1 MTYLV
6 LDVIF
11 VGVAVTGLLLARLA
25 GARASVRAIA
35 WTFAVLVVMTIV
47 FDNLMIAAGLF
58 EFDEDQLVGLMF
70 GRAPV
75 EDLGYPLAVA
85 LLLPALWHVLG
96 RRRERPPEPGTP
108 SPDTQSSGTT
118 SSGTASARTVE
129 AP

>member
-6 LDVIF
+6 LDLVF
-11 VGVAVTGLLLARLA
+11 VGVAAAGLLLARLA
-25 GARASVRAIA
+25 GARPSVRAIA

-58 EFDEDQLVGLMF
+58 EFDDDQLVGLMF

-85 LLLPALWHVLG
+85 LLLPALWHWLG
-96 RRRERPPEPGTP
+96 RRRDR
-108 SPDTQSSGTT
+108 SPSSGTT
-118 SSGTASARTVE
+118 SSGTTSSGTTSGTASSRAVD